1 MGSYNNPT
9 ICDTDN
15 LLLVSK
21 KLQNVEIISGDYG
34 KTKDMID
41 ENTFVYID
49 PPYRPLSKTAEFTS
63 YTESDFNDNNQIELA
78 NYTKEL
84 SEKGA
89 KILLSNSDPKNTN
102 PNDEFFDELYK
113 PFSINR
119 ISAKRSINRNA
130 KGRGKISELLV
141 CNY

>member
-1 MGSYNNPT
+1 
-9 ICDTDN
+9 
-15 LLLVSK
+15 
-21 KLQNVEIISGDYG
+21 
-34 KTKDMID
+34 
-41 ENTFVYID
+41 
-49 PPYRPLSKTAEFTS
+49 LSKTAEFTS
-63 YTESDFNDNNQIELA
+63 YTNADFNDDNQIELA

-89 KILLSNSDPKNTN
+89 RILLSNSDPKNTN

-130 KGRGKISELLV
+130 KDRGKISELLV